1 MYHSAQFPFLLLFLN
16 SCVMISLFTKVGQLP
31 GGSCANEP
39 LSPSPGLRCVTRNQA
54 KAPRTAKGEL
64 GFVTPLLSQ
73 SQEIS
78 SVPDTFRGGFWRNME
93 AG

>member
-1 MYHSAQFPFLLLFLN
+1 
-16 SCVMISLFTKVGQLP
+16 MIALFTKVGQLP

-39 LSPSPGLRCVTRNQA
+39 LCPSPGLRCVTRNQA